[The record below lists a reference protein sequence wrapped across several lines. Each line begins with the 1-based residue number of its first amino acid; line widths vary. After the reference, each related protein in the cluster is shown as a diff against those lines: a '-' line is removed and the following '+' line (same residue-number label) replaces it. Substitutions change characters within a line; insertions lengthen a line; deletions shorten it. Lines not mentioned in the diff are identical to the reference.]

1 MKAVPSRCAGATEM
15 FLRVQ
20 INGSYLE
27 TNTTWKFADK
37 EVNMGPFR
45 DRPGRKAHGTEG

>member
-1 MKAVPSRCAGATEM
+1 M
-15 FLRVQ
+15 RVQ